1 MNLNTMTTSERE
13 RLAYAEGF
21 VETAKMFARLDDMHR
36 AMGAEVADYE
46 LMRAERDQARAQ
58 AKQLEDIEGD
68 RDATRDDLMQSEH
81 RAGQLTAELDSLH
94 AEYCEACDQRDS
106 AREERDAYYDD
117 YRLMRAE
124 RDAARVAVKMAIDL
138 LEDPD
143 AGADEATAVL
153 AYLRDVW

>member
-21 VETAKMFARLDDMHR
+21 VETAKLFARLDDMHHALGR
-36 AMGAEVADYE
+36 ALG
-46 LMRAERDQARAQ
+46 
-58 AKQLEDIEGD
+58 
-68 RDATRDDLMQSEH
+68 DDLSNEV
-81 RAGQLTAELDSLH
+81 ELL
-94 AEYCEACDQRDS
+94 AQYQELIVERDS

-138 LEDPD
+138 LEDPNADDTD
-143 AGADEATAVL
+143 ANAVL
-153 AYLRDVW
+153 NYLRDVW